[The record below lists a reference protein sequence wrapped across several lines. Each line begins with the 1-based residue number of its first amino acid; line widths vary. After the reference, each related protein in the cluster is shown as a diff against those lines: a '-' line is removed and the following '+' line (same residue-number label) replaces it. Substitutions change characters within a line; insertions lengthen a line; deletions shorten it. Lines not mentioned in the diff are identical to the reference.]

1 MLFNSFGFLLAFLPL
16 TLAGFVAASRRG
28 PDAAVG
34 WLIVSSLAFYFYANP
49 AFLAVLVASLI
60 VNGGLGWAIRAT
72 EANPGA
78 QRLILVLG
86 IAVNLAAMAACRSL
100 PTGPL
105 GISFITFTQIGFLLD
120 QRGAE
125 PGMRSALGYCL
136 LVVFFPHLAAGPILR
151 VRDVMGQF
159 VARTTWRLSG
169 DNFAAGS
176 ALFLIGLLKKTLL
189 AEPLA
194 AIVSPGFTDPSAL
207 SLWPAWQTALAW
219 SFQLYFDF
227 SGYSDMATGLAR
239 MFGVRFPYNFASPYK
254 SQSVIEYWQRWH
266 MTLTQFLMSTVYN
279 PLAMAVLRWRR
290 AHGWP
295 TDRAAQRSPGGF
307 CAMLLAPIGI
317 TMGLAGVW
325 HGANPAFLLFGLLH
339 AGFLGV
345 NHAWRLCCP
354 GIRSGA
360 WHAVLGRVTL
370 TYLCVL
376 AGAVVF
382 RAPTLGTA
390 GALLSGMIGLHGL
403 PTTLIPMGGDAHDM
417 MNMLWLAGLAAIVWG
432 MPNSQ
437 QIVDQHDT
445 WLRWRPTLPWA
456 AAAGCGASLGL
467 LSLGG
472 TGEFV
477 YFQF

>member
-16 TLAGFVAASRRG
+16 TLAGFAVASRLG
-28 PDAAVG
+28 PEAAVG
-34 WLIVSSLAFYFYANP
+34 WLTACSLAFYGYANP
-49 AFLAVLVASLI
+49 SFLLVLVASLI
-60 VNGGLGWAIRAT
+60 VNAGFGRSVRAT
-72 EANPGA
+72 EANPQA
-78 QRLILVLG
+78 QRLILVTG
-86 IAVNLAAMAACRSL
+86 IAVNLAAMATCRSL
-100 PTGPL
+100 PSGPL

-120 QRGAE
+120 QRGAD
-125 PGMRSALGYCL
+125 PRANSALGYCL
-136 LVVFFPHLAAGPILR
+136 LVVFFPHLPAGPILR
-151 VRDVMGQF
+151 VRDVMAQF

-169 DNFAAGS
+169 DNFGAGS

-194 AIVSPGFTDPSAL
+194 GIVAPGFDDPSAQSLL
-207 SLWPAWQTALAW
+207 SAWQAALAW

-227 SGYSDMATGLAR
+227 SGYSDMAIGLAR
-239 MFGVRFPYNFASPYK
+239 LFGVRFPFNFASPYK

-295 TDRAAQRSPGGF
+295 TDRPAQRSSGGF
-307 CAMLLAPIGI
+307 CAMLVAPIAV

-325 HGANPAFLLFGLLH
+325 HGTNPTFLLFGLLH

-345 NHAWRLCCP
+345 NHAWRLWRP
-354 GIRSGA
+354 GVRSGA
-360 WHAVLGRVTL
+360 WHAVLGRVAL

-376 AGAVVF
+376 AGAVAF
-382 RAPTLGTA
+382 RAPTLGAA

-403 PTTLIPMGGDAHDM
+403 PTTLVPTDAHDVM
-417 MNMLWLAGLAAIVWG
+417 DGLRLAGLAAIVWG

-437 QIVDQHDT
+437 QIVEQHDT

-456 AAAGCGASLGL
+456 AAAGFAACLGL